1 MSTYTTELRY
11 ICETL
16 AGFDDSAGYA
26 DTDNIIKAAAPKI
39 FDFDFPIFDVL
50 YKMPLCQK
58 IIEHYYTREIGEET
72 YGLWR
77 LRLRARMREIMPYYN
92 QLYKS
97 AQLTFDPLTDT
108 DITTIHK
115 LTRAENSD
123 ATTTGTSSGT
133 SSGRGKTTN
142 TETSKREQ
150 DYSDTP
156 QGDSTGVLD
165 KKYLTSVTIENDSG
179 STTGTQET
187 ESQTNGTSSGTEKR
201 STDSVDDYLER
212 ITGKRGGQS
221 YSSLITEFRET
232 LINIDNMIVDELSD
246 LFINLW

>member
-11 ICETL
+11 ICETV
-16 AGFDDSAGYA
+16 AGLDESVGYN
-26 DTDNIIKAAAPKI
+26 DTDAIIKAAAPKI
-39 FDFDFPIFDVL
+39 FNFDFPIFDPF
-50 YKMPLCQK
+50 YKIPLCEK

-108 DITTIHK
+108 DVTTTHK
-115 LTRAENSD
+115 LTRAESSD
-123 ATTTGTSSGT
+123 AQTSGTSSGT
-133 SSGRGKTTN
+133 SAGSGKTTN
-142 TETSKREQ
+142 AETSKREQ

-156 QGDSTGVLD
+156 QGDSIGVLD
-165 KKYLTSVTIENDSG
+165 KKYLTNVTIENNTG
-179 STTGTQET
+179 STSGTQET
-187 ESQTNGTSSGTEKR
+187 ESETSGTSSGTEKR
-201 STDSVDDYLER
+201 SADSVDDYLER
-212 ITGKRGGQS
+212 VTGKRGGQS
-221 YSSLITEFRET
+221 YSTLITEFRET
-232 LINIDNMIVDELSD
+232 LINIDNMIIDELAD

>member
-16 AGFDDSAGYA
+16 AGLDDSAGYA

-39 FDFDFPIFDVL
+39 FDFDFPIFDPL
-50 YKMPLCQK
+50 YKLPLCKK

-72 YGLWR
+72 YGLWH
-77 LRLRARMREIMPYYN
+77 LRLRARMRDIMPYYN

-97 AQLTFDPLTDT
+97 AQLIFDPLTDT
-108 DITTIHK
+108 DVITTHT
-115 LTRAENSD
+115 LTRGEKSEAETKGTNS
-123 ATTTGTSSGT
+123 GTSSGT
-133 SSGRGKTTN
+133 GKNST
-142 TETSKREQ
+142 TETANREQ

-165 KKYLTSVTIENDSG
+165 KKYLTSVTVENNTG
-179 STTGTQET
+179 TTSGTQESS
-187 ESQTNGTSSGTEKR
+187 SQTTGTSSGTEKR
-201 STDSVDDYLER
+201 SANSVDDYVER
-212 ITGKRGGQS
+212 VTGKRGGQS
-221 YSSLITEFRET
+221 YSNLIAEFRET
-232 LINIDNMIVDELSD
+232 FINIDNMIIDELAD

>member
-16 AGFDDSAGYA
+16 AGFDESAGYA

-39 FDFDFPIFDVL
+39 FDFDFPIFDAL
-50 YKMPLCQK
+50 YKLPLCQK

-97 AQLTFDPLTDT
+97 AQIDFDPLTDT
-108 DITTIHK
+108 DITTTHK
-115 LTRAENSD
+115 LTRGEKVD
-123 ATTTGTSSGT
+123 AATTGTSSGT
-133 SSGRGKTTN
+133 SSGTGKNSASETN
-142 TETSKREQ
+142 KREQ

-165 KKYLTSVTIENDSG
+165 KKYLTNVTVENNTG
-179 STTGTQET
+179 STSGTQEST
-187 ESQTNGTSSGTEKR
+187 SQTSGASSGTEKR
-201 STDSVDDYLER
+201 STDSVDDYIER
-212 ITGKRGGQS
+212 VTGKRGGQS
-221 YSSLITEFRET
+221 YSNLIAEFRET
-232 LINIDNMIVDELSD
+232 LINIDKMIIDELAD